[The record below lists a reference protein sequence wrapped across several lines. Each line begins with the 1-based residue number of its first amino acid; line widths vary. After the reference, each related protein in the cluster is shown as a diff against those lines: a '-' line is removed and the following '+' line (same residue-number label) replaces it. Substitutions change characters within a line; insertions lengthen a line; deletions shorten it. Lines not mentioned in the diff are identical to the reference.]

1 MSWVSPE
8 NLQYLI
14 ATYGYWAVGGI
25 VGLESLGLPLPGETA
40 LVLAAL
46 YAGGHQDLSIWGII
60 ISAAI
65 GAVLGDNV
73 GYWVGREF
81 GYRFLRRYGG
91 YVGLSDTRIKL
102 GQYLFLRHGTKV
114 VFFGRFVAILRI
126 LAAFLAGANQMDWR
140 RFLIANATG
149 GIVWACIFGLGAY
162 LFGSALMQVTA
173 ALSTGLVLIAVLII
187 IGATWF
193 LRRHEA
199 ELEAE
204 AERVL
209 PGPLR
214 PVHRF
219 RSRLSRGQPVTPSGS
234 KTANQ

>member
-1 MSWVSPE
+1 MSWFSPE

-25 VGLESLGLPLPGETA
+25 IGLESLGLPLPGETT

-46 YAGGHQDLSIWGII
+46 YAGSHHELSIWGII
-60 ISAAI
+60 ISAAT
-65 GAVLGDNV
+65 GAILGDNV
-73 GYWVGREF
+73 GFWLGREF

-149 GIVWACIFGLGAY
+149 GIVSACIFGLGAY
-162 LFGSALMQVTA
+162 VFLGRAPWQATA
-173 ALSTGLVLIAVLII
+173 PLGTGFVIIAFTIVM
-187 IGATWF
+187 GAVWF
-193 LRRHEA
+193 VRRHEA
-199 ELEAE
+199 ELES
-204 AERVL
+204 
-209 PGPLR
+209 
-214 PVHRF
+214 
-219 RSRLSRGQPVTPSGS
+219 RSSAGAARAFAACP
-234 KTANQ
+234 

>member
-1 MSWVSPE
+1 
-8 NLQYLI
+8 
-14 ATYGYWAVGGI
+14 VGFW
-25 VGLESLGLPLPGETA
+25 L
-40 LVLAAL
+40 
-46 YAGGHQDLSIWGII
+46 
-60 ISAAI
+60 
-65 GAVLGDNV
+65 
-73 GYWVGREF
+73 GREF

-162 LFGSALMQVTA
+162 VFGSALMQVTA
-173 ALSTGLVLIAVLII
+173 PLGTGFVIIAAII
-187 IGATWF
+187 VMGAVWF
-193 LRRHEA
+193 VRRHEA

-204 AERVL
+204 AERAL

-219 RSRLSRGQPVTPSGS
+219 RPLRPRGHLVTPPGS
-234 KTANQ
+234 KTANR

>member
-1 MSWVSPE
+1 MDWFSPE

-46 YAGGHQDLSIWGII
+46 YAGSHHDLSIWGII
-60 ISAAI
+60 ISAAT

-73 GYWVGREF
+73 GYWLGREF

-91 YVGLSDTRIKL
+91 YVGLTDSRIKL
-102 GQYLFLRHGTKV
+102 GQYLFLLHGTKV

-126 LAAFLAGANQMDWR
+126 LAAFLAGANQMEWR

-149 GIVWACIFGLGAY
+149 GFVWACVFGIGAY
-162 LFGSALMQVTA
+162 MFGSALMQLTAPLATGLTIIA
-173 ALSTGLVLIAVLII
+173 ALLI

-193 LRRHEA
+193 LRAHEA
-199 ELEAE
+199 ELQEE
-204 AERVL
+204 AERAL

-219 RSRLSRGQPVTPSGS
+219 KLRRLRGTPAGS
-234 KTANQ
+234 KMANP